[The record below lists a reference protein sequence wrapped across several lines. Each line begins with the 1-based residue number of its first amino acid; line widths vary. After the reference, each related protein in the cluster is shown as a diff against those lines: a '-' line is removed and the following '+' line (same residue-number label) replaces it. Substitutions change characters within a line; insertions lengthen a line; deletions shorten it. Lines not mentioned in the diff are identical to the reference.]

1 MTLRLGYFPNIT
13 HAPAVVGV
21 EKGIFA
27 EKLGADVKLEPK
39 TFNAG
44 PAAIEAVFSGALDA
58 TYIGPNPT
66 VNAFSKS
73 KGEAV
78 RVISGAAS
86 GGVALVVKPGITG
99 PQDLKGK
106 KIATPQL
113 GNTQDVAIRYW
124 LKQQGLTTTKE
135 GGGDVKIVPQ
145 ENAQTVETFN
155 SGAIDGAW
163 VPEPFVSRLVNA
175 GGKVL
180 VDERDLW
187 PDKKFVITN
196 LLVSTKFLKAHP
208 DVVQKL
214 VEGQVAANEFVNT
227 KPDEAQQAISER
239 DRQDHRQAAGPEADQ
254 AGVADVGVHQ
264 RPDRRPRS
272 RPGSTTPSTVELTEP
287 VDLNGPVRPDVPQ
300 QRAQGAG
307 QARGRPAMTSTT
319 TTPAE
324 RDHRGRALRR
334 DQGVRARART
344 PSSPWTGCP
353 WTSRPAS
360 SSAWSAPPAAAR
372 APCSTWSPGWTGPAA
387 GRSTLGRRRQPRA
400 DVPGAGAL
408 SLADRRRQRRGAAE
422 AAPAAPGRSAASG
435 SPSCCA
441 RCTWPTSAASAR
453 TSSPA
458 ACGSGSRWPAPWP
471 WTPRCC

>member
-1 MTLRLGYFPNIT
+1 MRGLTLRRLVTLATLAAVGAATLGTAACGEDSDAGAASGPVTLRLGYFPNIT

-27 EKLGADVKLEPK
+27 EKLGSDVELDTK

-78 RVISGAAS
+78 RVVSGAAS
-86 GGVALVVKPGITG
+86 GGVALVVKPGITSVE
-99 PQDLKGK
+99 QLRGK

-113 GNTQDVAIRYW
+113 GNTQDVALRFW
-124 LKQQGLTTTKE
+124 LKEKGLETTKE

-145 ENAQTVETFN
+145 ENAQTIETFG

-208 DVVQKL
+208 DVVKKL

-227 KPDEAQQAISER
+227 KPDEAQQAIS
-239 DRQDHRQAAGPEADQ
+239 DHIGKITGKPLDLKLIKQAWPTLEFTNDPIPSSLKTGLDHA
-254 AGVADVGVHQ
+254 VAVG
-264 RPDRRPRS
+264 
-272 RPGSTTPSTVELTEP
+272 LTQP
-287 VDLNGPVRPDVPQ
+287 VDLNGLYDLKYLNEVLK
-300 QRAQGAG
+300 AQGK
-307 QARGRPAMTSTT
+307 
-319 TTPAE
+319 AE
-324 RDHRGRALRR
+324 
-334 DQGVRARART
+334 
-344 PSSPWTGCP
+344 
-353 WTSRPAS
+353 
-360 SSAWSAPPAAAR
+360 
-372 APCSTWSPGWTGPAA
+372 
-387 GRSTLGRRRQPRA
+387 
-400 DVPGAGAL
+400 
-408 SLADRRRQRRGAAE
+408 
-422 AAPAAPGRSAASG
+422 
-435 SPSCCA
+435 
-441 RCTWPTSAASAR
+441 
-453 TSSPA
+453 
-458 ACGSGSRWPAPWP
+458 
-471 WTPRCC
+471 

>member
-1 MTLRLGYFPNIT
+1 MRGLPLRRLVTLATLAAVGTATLGATAACGEDSGAGAAPGPVTLRLGYFPNIT

-27 EKLGADVKLEPK
+27 EKLGGDVELDTK

-78 RVISGAAS
+78 RVVSGAAS
-86 GGVALVVKPGITG
+86 GGVALVVKPGITSVE
-99 PQDLKGK
+99 QLRGK

-113 GNTQDVAIRYW
+113 GNTQDVALRYW
-124 LKQQGLTTTKE
+124 LKEKGLETTKE
-135 GGGDVKIVPQ
+135 GGGDVKVVPQ
-145 ENAQTVETFN
+145 ENAQTVETFG

-208 DVVQKL
+208 DVVKRL

-227 KPDEAQQAISER
+227 KPDEAQQAVS
-239 DRQDHRQAAGPEADQ
+239 DHIGKITGKPLDLKLIKQAWPTLEFTNDPIPASLKAGLDHA
-254 AGVADVGVHQ
+254 VAVG
-264 RPDRRPRS
+264 
-272 RPGSTTPSTVELTEP
+272 LTQP
-287 VDLNGPVRPDVPQ
+287 VDLNGLYDLKYLNEVLKT
-300 QRAQGAG
+300 QGK
-307 QARGRPAMTSTT
+307 
-319 TTPAE
+319 AE
-324 RDHRGRALRR
+324 
-334 DQGVRARART
+334 V
-344 PSSPWTGCP
+344 
-353 WTSRPAS
+353 
-360 SSAWSAPPAAAR
+360 
-372 APCSTWSPGWTGPAA
+372 
-387 GRSTLGRRRQPRA
+387 
-400 DVPGAGAL
+400 
-408 SLADRRRQRRGAAE
+408 SL
-422 AAPAAPGRSAASG
+422 P
-435 SPSCCA
+435 
-441 RCTWPTSAASAR
+441 
-453 TSSPA
+453 
-458 ACGSGSRWPAPWP
+458 
-471 WTPRCC
+471 

>member
-1 MTLRLGYFPNIT
+1 MRRLPLRRLATLAALAALGAATLGTTAACGEDSDDGAGSGPVTLRLGYFPNIT

-21 EKGIFA
+21 EKGIFK
-27 EKLGADVKLEPK
+27 EKLGSDVELDTK

-86 GGVALVVKPGITG
+86 GGVALVVKPGITSVE
-99 PQDLKGK
+99 QLRGK

-113 GNTQDVAIRYW
+113 GNTQDVALRFW
-124 LKQQGLTTTKE
+124 LKEKGLETTKE

-145 ENAQTVETFN
+145 ENAQTVETFG

-208 DVVQKL
+208 DVVKKL
-214 VEGQVAANEFVNT
+214 VEGQVAANEFVNS
-227 KPDEAQQAISER
+227 KPDEAQQAIS
-239 DRQDHRQAAGPEADQ
+239 DHIGKITGKPLDLKLIKQAWPTLEFTNDPIPSSLKTGLDHA
-254 AGVADVGVHQ
+254 VAVG
-264 RPDRRPRS
+264 
-272 RPGSTTPSTVELTEP
+272 LTQP
-287 VDLNGPVRPDVPQ
+287 VDLNGLYDLKYLNEVLKT
-300 QRAQGAG
+300 QGK
-307 QARGRPAMTSTT
+307 
-319 TTPAE
+319 AE
-324 RDHRGRALRR
+324 
-334 DQGVRARART
+334 V
-344 PSSPWTGCP
+344 S
-353 WTSRPAS
+353 
-360 SSAWSAPPAAAR
+360 
-372 APCSTWSPGWTGPAA
+372 
-387 GRSTLGRRRQPRA
+387 QP
-400 DVPGAGAL
+400 
-408 SLADRRRQRRGAAE
+408 
-422 AAPAAPGRSAASG
+422 
-435 SPSCCA
+435 
-441 RCTWPTSAASAR
+441 
-453 TSSPA
+453 
-458 ACGSGSRWPAPWP
+458 
-471 WTPRCC
+471 

>member
-1 MTLRLGYFPNIT
+1 MRGLPLRRLATLAALAAVGAATLGTNAACGDDSDAGAASGPVTLRLGYFPNIT

-21 EKGIFA
+21 EKGIFK
-27 EKLGADVKLEPK
+27 EKLGSDVELDTK

-86 GGVALVVKPGITG
+86 GGVALVVKPGITSVE
-99 PQDLKGK
+99 QLRGK

-113 GNTQDVAIRYW
+113 GNTQDVALRFW
-124 LKQQGLTTTKE
+124 LKEKGLETTKE

-145 ENAQTVETFN
+145 ENAQTIETFG

-208 DVVQKL
+208 DVVKKL

-227 KPDEAQQAISER
+227 KPDEAQQAIS
-239 DRQDHRQAAGPEADQ
+239 DHIGKITGKPLDLKLIKQAWPTLEFTNDPIPASLKTGLDHA
-254 AGVADVGVHQ
+254 VAVG
-264 RPDRRPRS
+264 
-272 RPGSTTPSTVELTEP
+272 LTQP
-287 VDLNGPVRPDVPQ
+287 VDLNGLYDLKYLNEVLK
-300 QRAQGAG
+300 AQGK
-307 QARGRPAMTSTT
+307 
-319 TTPAE
+319 AE
-324 RDHRGRALRR
+324 
-334 DQGVRARART
+334 V
-344 PSSPWTGCP
+344 S
-353 WTSRPAS
+353 
-360 SSAWSAPPAAAR
+360 
-372 APCSTWSPGWTGPAA
+372 
-387 GRSTLGRRRQPRA
+387 QP
-400 DVPGAGAL
+400 
-408 SLADRRRQRRGAAE
+408 
-422 AAPAAPGRSAASG
+422 
-435 SPSCCA
+435 
-441 RCTWPTSAASAR
+441 
-453 TSSPA
+453 
-458 ACGSGSRWPAPWP
+458 
-471 WTPRCC
+471 

>member
-1 MTLRLGYFPNIT
+1 MRRLPLRRVVSLATLAVVGAAALGTTAACGDDSAGGGSGPVTLRLGYFPNIT

-27 EKLGADVKLEPK
+27 EKLGDSAKLETK

-44 PAAIEAVFSGALDA
+44 PAAIEAIFSGALDA

-86 GGVALVVKPGITG
+86 GGVALVVKPEITSVE
-99 PQDLKGK
+99 QLRGK

-113 GNTQDVAIRYW
+113 GNTQDVALRYW
-124 LKQQGLTTTKE
+124 LKEKGLKTTKE

-145 ENAQTVETFN
+145 ENAQTVETFT

-196 LLVSTKFLKAHP
+196 LIVSTTFLKAHP
-208 DVVQKL
+208 DVVKKL

-227 KPDEAQQAISER
+227 KPDEAQQAIS
-239 DRQDHRQAAGPEADQ
+239 DHIGKITGKPLDVKLIKQAWPTLEFTNDPIAASLKTGLDHA
-254 AGVADVGVHQ
+254 VA
-264 RPDRRPRS
+264 
-272 RPGSTTPSTVELTEP
+272 VELTQP
-287 VDLNGPVRPDVPQ
+287 VDLNGLYDLTYLNEVLK
-300 QRAQGAG
+300 G
-307 QARGRPAMTSTT
+307 Q
-319 TTPAE
+319 
-324 RDHRGRALRR
+324 GRAE
-334 DQGVRARART
+334 VT
-344 PSSPWTGCP
+344 
-353 WTSRPAS
+353 
-360 SSAWSAPPAAAR
+360 
-372 APCSTWSPGWTGPAA
+372 
-387 GRSTLGRRRQPRA
+387 QP
-400 DVPGAGAL
+400 
-408 SLADRRRQRRGAAE
+408 
-422 AAPAAPGRSAASG
+422 
-435 SPSCCA
+435 
-441 RCTWPTSAASAR
+441 
-453 TSSPA
+453 
-458 ACGSGSRWPAPWP
+458 
-471 WTPRCC
+471 